1 MKLWHLKW
9 LSGFAGGVVIGMF
22 LAGQV
27 FAADISADTLKL
39 APGVMKAPEG
49 FETPPATY
57 VVANPTSVFSNHFI
71 YDTKVT
77 GELKR
82 GEKVETLA
90 KVKGYEWVLIGK
102 NGMGIGYVPISMLA
116 PENLYRS

>member
-9 LSGFAGGVVIGMF
+9 LSGFAGGVVIGII

-27 FAADISADTLKL
+27 FAVDISADTLKL
-39 APGVMKAPEG
+39 APGVMKAAEG
-49 FETPPATY
+49 FETSPATY
-57 VVANPTSVFSNHFI
+57 VVANPTSVFNNHFF

-90 KVKGYEWVLIGK
+90 KVKGYGWVLIGK